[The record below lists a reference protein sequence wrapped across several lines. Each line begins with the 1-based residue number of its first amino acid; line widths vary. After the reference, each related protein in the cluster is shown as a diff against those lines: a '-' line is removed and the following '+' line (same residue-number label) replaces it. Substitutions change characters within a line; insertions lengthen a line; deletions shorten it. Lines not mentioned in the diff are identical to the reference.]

1 MATTKFRKRNLN
13 RYRKVY
19 PYLRREPR
27 YELIS
32 TTEALIEIA
41 AVPFNNSIEETYTF
55 AEFFIGV
62 PKVTATVVGPGFANQ
77 GPATNVYIA
86 ELDSTKVKLQT
97 TGQFTGTVHL
107 HIIYLGS

>member
-41 AVPFNNSIEETYTF
+41 AVPFNQSIEETYVF
-55 AEFFIGV
+55 EEFFIGT
-62 PKVTATVVGPGFANQ
+62 PKVTATVVDSSGTNTANT
-77 GPATNVYIA
+77 GVYIS

-97 TGQFTGTVHL
+97 TGLFSGTVHL

>member
-1 MATTKFRKRNLN
+1 VASTKFEKRNLN

-32 TTEALIEIA
+32 TTEALIEVA
-41 AVPFNNSIEETYTF
+41 AVTFNNSIEETYTF
-55 AEFFIGV
+55 EEFFIGT
-62 PKVTATVVGPGFANQ
+62 PRVTATVVDSSGKDTAD
-77 GPATNVYIA
+77 TNVYISS
-86 ELDSTKVKLQT
+86 LNSSRVILQT
-97 TGQFTGTVHL
+97 TGLFSGTVHL